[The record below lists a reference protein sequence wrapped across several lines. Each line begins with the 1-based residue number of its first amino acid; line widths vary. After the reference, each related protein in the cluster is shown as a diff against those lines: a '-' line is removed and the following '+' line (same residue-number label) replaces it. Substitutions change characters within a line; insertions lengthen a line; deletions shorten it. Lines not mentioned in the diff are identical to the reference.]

1 MSEKVNQKYKN
12 LIESY
17 INIKPILSNLY
28 KRNGNHHIDGILNEI
43 RALNDH
49 IARCY
54 RPGITDDQAYEELCK
69 AEGHLKRLI
78 YDSFKQLNIIF
89 YDYADNYE
97 KTYFGAHWISFD
109 NGNFWSEYTR
119 QRQSITQSI
128 EKAKLNES
136 RDSDAAFED
145 YQMAYVAQETIYAQL
160 NANKKH
166 LERGWFDKMTGIVN
180 SNKYWFLSTVVLAVI
195 PAMIWEIYINNKAI
209 IKWMTDVCIELSH
222 KVGQYLTGI

>member
-109 NGNFWSEYTR
+109 NGNF
-119 QRQSITQSI
+119 
-128 EKAKLNES
+128 
-136 RDSDAAFED
+136 
-145 YQMAYVAQETIYAQL
+145 
-160 NANKKH
+160 
-166 LERGWFDKMTGIVN
+166 
-180 SNKYWFLSTVVLAVI
+180 
-195 PAMIWEIYINNKAI
+195 
-209 IKWMTDVCIELSH
+209 
-222 KVGQYLTGI
+222 